1 LGLAQAKKSIGML
14 KRIFFLSLFCI
25 FPLQGFSQLREFT
38 REKQAF
44 YDELTELLEDADKK
58 EGKELMEE
66 NFGPFWLNSDI
77 YNDAQKEKIYDVA
90 DLMLKKRLRPF
101 PFYKSFV
108 IALLSFPGSAQEGEG
123 FDTWADI
130 VKVLESGSNKKLEEF
145 LTMTEGLLTDNTFY
159 ESPSTIWKGTN
170 AGWQFQ
176 LEGKEYRIVFPST
189 DLICRS
195 KGDSSVIYAT
205 KGVFDQQKDKWYG
218 EEGKLTWE
226 RAGLDPNETYGV
238 IQNPYELNMRSSFF
252 VIDSVRFYNAFF
264 QRPLLGKVEDK
275 ILANVTPDK
284 ATYPQ
289 FSSYDKRLSIENIV
303 DEVDYNGGF
312 RMEGSSLQGFG
323 SKREP
328 ATLTFKRDNS
338 PQVVTYSQFYT
349 IKPDAVS
356 SRDAKVVII
365 LNRDSIV
372 HPSLQLRFKNE
383 TRLLTLIRSNE
394 GLSKSPYF
402 DTYHDLEL
410 HFEALYWNIDDPII
424 RMGNL
429 FGSTETRAAFIS
441 SNFFKKRLY
450 RELTGLDR
458 INPLYAI
465 RQYARKIN
473 DETFGAQGLC
483 DDLRF
488 RLESYMPRLI
498 EMANKGFIN
507 YDIPSQSIEVKQKL
521 YDYIAAEAGNIDYDV
536 IMFNSDVADG
546 DNAELNLINFD
557 LVLKG
562 VNQILLSDSQ
572 QVVIFPK
579 DGLVNVRKNR
589 DFNLG
594 GVIRSGKFE
603 FYGEEFAFDY
613 DKFQIDL
620 VTVDSCRLYVEDF
633 RPEYTSLRRVKNV
646 IEGITGTLQIDNPYN
661 KSGLQEEFT
670 EFPILTA
677 DKESFVYYDNA
688 NIQVGVYE
696 RSEVF
701 YELEPFILDSLDNFA
716 TEQVAFSGRFVS
728 GGIFPELD
736 QSLKIQEDYSLGFVR
751 STPAGGLPL
760 YGDKATF
767 KKDIIVN
774 YSGIQGDGQLEY
786 FTATANSEQ
795 FTFFPDSARGV
806 TNSFTNTSISTG
818 TEIPEANAT
827 EVDLTY
833 LPLAD
838 KLSAEVMREPINIF
852 SGQAVAKEGTL
863 DLTPKG
869 MTGRG
874 IVEFSGAE
882 LESDFIR
889 YNYQTF
895 DADTSDF
902 RLLALSEANMAFK
915 TNNVSAHVDFENRVG
930 EFKSNDEETTVE
942 FPVNQYICYMDEFK
956 WFMDKNDISLETSR
970 EMASDFVIDTDLD
983 MSRSNFISINE
994 DQDSLNFMSPKAIYD
1009 LDTYTITADQ
1019 IPWIRVADA
1028 KITPDSGRVVIR
1040 RRAQMDELE
1049 DATILANY
1057 ITKYHTIQS
1066 ANVKINSRFDYK
1078 ASGKYAYVDE
1088 NKKERLI
1095 MLEAIGVD
1103 TSLQTVGSGKI
1114 MSIDE
1119 FFLSPHF
1126 AYKGT
1131 INLKANDKFLT
1142 FDGSTRIIHDCDRLA
1157 RNWMKFNSI
1166 IDPENVLIP
1175 VDTLLTDDI
1184 GNPVEVGI
1192 MAEKA
1197 PYIVYGTFLSD
1208 KKDDTNESI
1217 VTSRGFLKFNK
1228 KEQAYEVAG
1237 TDKLKQNSLPGNYVS
1252 LKKGS
1257 CALTGI
1263 GRLALADDLSQFGLD
1278 ALGELNYDPVNDK
1291 VEINS
1296 AVALDFYFSSAA
1308 LDEMLKYFSTVSD
1321 LKPVDFTK
1329 SKYEYAIRELMGLEA
1344 SDKVISELSLSGTI
1358 KKVPD
1363 ELNKTFFIS
1372 DVKMVWDRV
1381 MESFISE
1388 GDIGIAGIGKNQFF
1402 RKVPGKFVVEKKA
1415 SGDVIHLYLE
1425 VNDANWY
1432 YFTYK
1437 RGVLQTYSSSK
1448 EYNAILL
1455 EEKEDRRKQAG
1466 DKKEDNY
1473 MYMLG
1478 SKSKRSIFLDQ
1489 FMF

>member
-1 LGLAQAKKSIGML
+1 MTSPHSAL
-14 KRIFFLSLFCI
+14 KRIVLSCLCFA
-25 FPLQGFSQLREFT
+25 FSFQGFSQLREFT
-38 REKQAF
+38 RQKQAF
-44 YDELTELLEDADKK
+44 YNELEKLLVDADKK
-58 EGKELMEE
+58 EGKVLMEE
-66 NFGPFWLNSDI
+66 NFGPFWLNADI
-77 YNDAQKEKIYDVA
+77 YTDEQKEKIYDVA

-101 PFYKSFV
+101 PFYKSFL
-108 IALLSFPGSAQEGEG
+108 ITLMSFPGSPQEGEG
-123 FDTWADI
+123 FETWVEI
-130 VKVLESGSNKKLEEF
+130 VRVLEGGSKKKLEEF
-145 LTMTEGLLTDNTFY
+145 LTMSEGLFTDNTFY
-159 ESPSTIWKGTN
+159 QSPSTTWKGNN
-170 AGWQFQ
+170 AGWEFQ
-176 LEGKEYRIVFPST
+176 LEGKEYRIVFPAT
-189 DLICRS
+189 DLICLS

-205 KGVFDQQKDKWYG
+205 SGVFDQQKEKWYG
-218 EEGKLTWE
+218 QEGKITWE
-226 RAGLDPNETYGV
+226 RAALDPNETYGI
-238 IQNPYELNMRSSFF
+238 IQNPYELNIRSSFF
-252 VIDSVRFYNAFF
+252 DIDSILFFNAFF
-264 QRPLLGKVEDK
+264 QKPLLGKVEDK
-275 ILANVTPDK
+275 ILANVTAPK

-289 FSSYDKRLSIENIV
+289 FSSYDKRLSIPNIV
-303 DEVDYNGGF
+303 DKVDYNGGF
-312 RMEGSSLQGFG
+312 RMEGANLQGYG
-323 SKREP
+323 TKSEP
-328 ATLTFKRDNS
+328 AMLTFKRDNA
-338 PQVVTYSQFYT
+338 PQVVTYAQFYT

-356 SRDAKVVII
+356 SQNAKVIVF
-365 LNRDSIV
+365 LNTDSIV

-410 HFEALYWNIDDPII
+410 YFEAFYWNIDDPII

-441 SNFFKKRLY
+441 SNYFKKRIY
-450 RELTGLDR
+450 HELTGMDR

-498 EMANKGFIN
+498 EMANKGFID
-507 YDIPSQSIEVKQKL
+507 YDIASQTIAIKQKL

-562 VNQILLSDSQ
+562 VDQILLSDSQ
-572 QVVIFPK
+572 QVAIFPK
-579 DGLVNVRKNR
+579 NGLVNVRKNR

-603 FYGEEFAFDY
+603 FYGEEFAFNY
-613 DKFQIDL
+613 DKFQLDL
-620 VTVDSCRLYVEDF
+620 ITVDSCRLYVEDF
-633 RPEYTSLRRVKNV
+633 RPEYTALRRVKNV
-646 IEGITGTLQIDNPYN
+646 IEGITGTIQIDNPFN
-661 KSGLQEEFT
+661 KSGLQDEFT

-677 DKESFVYYDNA
+677 DKESYVYYDNA
-688 NIQVGVYE
+688 DIQEGVYE
-696 RSEVF
+696 RSQVF

-716 TEQVAFSGRFVS
+716 TEQVAFNGRFVS

-736 QSLKIQEDYSLGFVR
+736 ESLKIQEDYSLGFVR

-760 YGDKATF
+760 YGNKATF
-767 KKDIIVN
+767 KNDIVVN

-786 FTATANSEQ
+786 FTATASSER
-795 FTFFPDSARGV
+795 FTFFPDSTRGI
-806 TNSFTNTSISTG
+806 TNSFTNTSVSTG
-818 TEIPEANAT
+818 NEIPEANAT
-827 EVDLTY
+827 ETDLTY

-838 KLSAEVMREPINIF
+838 KLSTEVIREPINMF
-852 SGQAVAKEGTL
+852 NGQAMVSEGIL

-882 LESDFIR
+882 LESDSIR

-895 DADTSDF
+895 DADTADF
-902 RLLALSEANMAFK
+902 RLLALSEANLAFK
-915 TNNVSAHVDFENRVG
+915 TNNVSSHIDFENRVG

-970 EMASDFVIDTDLD
+970 QMASDFVIDTELD
-983 MSRSNFISINE
+983 MSRSNFFSIHK

-1009 LDTYTITADQ
+1009 LDSYTITADQ

-1040 RRAQMDELE
+1040 RRAQMDQLE
-1049 DATILANY
+1049 DAVILSNY
-1057 ITKYHTIQS
+1057 ITQYHTIQN
-1066 ANVKINSRFDYK
+1066 AAVQINSRFDYK
-1078 ASGKYAYVDE
+1078 ASGQYAYVDE
-1088 NKKERLI
+1088 NKQERLI
-1095 MLEAIGVD
+1095 TLESIGVD
-1103 TSLQTVGSGKI
+1103 TSLQTVASGKI

-1126 AYKGT
+1126 EYKGRVM
-1131 INLKANDKFLT
+1131 LQANEKFLT
-1142 FDGSTRIIHDCDRLA
+1142 FNGSTRIIHDCERLA
-1157 RNWMKFNSI
+1157 RNWMSFNSI
-1166 IDPENVLIP
+1166 IDPSNVLIP

-1184 GNPVEVGI
+1184 GNPVEVGL
-1192 MAEKA
+1192 MAEKD

-1208 KKDDTNESI
+1208 KKDESDQSI
-1217 VTSRGFLKFNK
+1217 VTSRGYLKFNK
-1228 KEQAYEVAG
+1228 QEQAYEVAD
-1237 TDKLKQNSLPGNYVS
+1237 TDKLNQKTLPGNYLS

-1257 CALTGI
+1257 CDLTGL
-1263 GRLALADDLSQFGLD
+1263 GRLNLADDLGQFDYD
-1278 ALGELNYDPVNDK
+1278 APGELHYDPVTDK
-1291 VEINS
+1291 VELNT
-1296 AVALDFYFSSAA
+1296 ALALDFYFSDAA
-1308 LDEMLKYFSTVSD
+1308 LDQMLKYLSTVAD

-1363 ELNKTFFIS
+1363 ELNKTVFIS
-1372 DVKMVWDRV
+1372 DVKMAWDPV
-1381 MESFISE
+1381 MESFISD
-1388 GDIGIAGIGKNQFF
+1388 GDIGIASIGKTQFF
-1402 RKVPGKFVVEKKA
+1402 RKVPGKLVVEKKA

-1437 RGVLQTYSSSK
+1437 RGVLQSYSSSK
-1448 EYNAILL
+1448 EFNAILL
-1455 EEKEDRRKQAG
+1455 EEKEDKRKQAG

-1489 FMF
+1489 FAF

>member
-1 LGLAQAKKSIGML
+1 ML
-14 KRIFFLSLFCI
+14 KRIFILSLFSAI
-25 FPLQGFSQLREFT
+25 SIQSIAQLREFS

-58 EGKELMEE
+58 EGKKLMEE
-66 NFGPFWLNSDI
+66 TFGPFWLNADI
-77 YNDAQKEKIYDVA
+77 YDDEQKEKIYDVA
-90 DLMLKKRLRPF
+90 DVMLKKRLRPF
-101 PFYKSFV
+101 PFYKSF
-108 IALLSFPGSAQEGEG
+108 IISLMSFPGSPQEGEG
-123 FDTWADI
+123 FDTWVEI
-130 VKVLESGSNKKLEEF
+130 VKVLQSGSKRKLEEF
-145 LTMTEGLLTDNTFY
+145 ITMTEGLLTRNTFY
-159 ESPSTIWKGTN
+159 ESPSTTWKGTN
-170 AGWQFQ
+170 SGWQFQ
-176 LEGKEYRIVFPST
+176 LEDKEYRIVFPST
-189 DLICRS
+189 DLICLS

-205 KGVFDQQKDKWYG
+205 KGVFDQQKEKWNG
-218 EEGKLTWE
+218 EEGKITWE
-226 RAGLDPNETYGV
+226 RAALDPNETYAV
-238 IQNPYELNMRSSFF
+238 IQQPYELNTRSAFF
-252 VIDSVRFYNAFF
+252 KIDSVLFFNSFF
-264 QRPLLGKVEDK
+264 QYPLLGTIEDK

-303 DEVDYNGGF
+303 DKVDYNGGF
-312 RMEGSSLQGFG
+312 RMEGANLQGFG
-323 SKREP
+323 SKSEP
-328 ATLTFKRDNS
+328 ALLTFKRDNL
-338 PQVVTYSQFYT
+338 PQVVTMSQFYT

-356 SRDAKVVII
+356 TQDAKVII
-365 LNRDSIV
+365 HLNNDSIV
-372 HPSLQLRFKNE
+372 HPSLQLRFKND

-410 HFEALYWNIDDPII
+410 YFEAFYWNIDDPII

-450 RELTGLDR
+450 HELTGMDR

-465 RQYARKIN
+465 RKYARKIN

-498 EMANKGFIN
+498 EMANKGFID
-507 YDIPSQSIEVKQKL
+507 YDISTQTIAVKQKL

-557 LVLKG
+557 LVLRG
-562 VNQILLSDSQ
+562 VDQILLSDSQ
-572 QVVIFPK
+572 QVAIFPK

-620 VTVDSCRLYVEDF
+620 ITVDSCRLYVEDF
-633 RPEYTSLRRVKNV
+633 RPEYTSLRPVKNV
-646 IEGITGTLQIDNPYN
+646 IEGITGTIQIDNPFN

-688 NIQVGVYE
+688 KIQNGVYE

-701 YELEPFILDSLDNFA
+701 YELEPFTLDSLDNFA
-716 TEQVAFSGRFVS
+716 TEQVAFKGRFVS

-736 QSLKIQEDYSLGFVR
+736 EQLKIQTDYSLGFVR
-751 STPAGGLPL
+751 STPAAGLPL
-760 YGDKATF
+760 YGDKAVF
-767 KKDIIVN
+767 KNDIVVN
-774 YSGIQGDGQLEY
+774 YNGIQGDGQLEY

-795 FTFFPDSARGV
+795 FTFFPDSTRGV
-806 TNSFTNTSISTG
+806 TNSFTNTSVSTG
-818 TEIPEANAT
+818 NEIPEANAT

-838 KLSAEVMREPINIF
+838 KLSTRVMREPINMF
-852 SGQAVAKEGTL
+852 NGQAMAKEGSL
-863 DLTPKG
+863 DLTPQG
-869 MTGRG
+869 MTGKG

-882 LESDFIR
+882 LESDSIR
-889 YNYQTF
+889 FNYQTF

-902 RLLALSEANMAFK
+902 RLLALSEANLAFK
-915 TNNVSAHVDFENRVG
+915 TNNVNAHIDFENRVG

-942 FPVNQYICYMDEFK
+942 FPVNDYICFMDEFK

-970 EMASDFVIDTDLD
+970 EMASDFVIDTELD
-983 MSRSNFISINE
+983 MSRSNFFSVNK

-1009 LDTYTITADQ
+1009 LDSYTITADQ

-1040 RRAQMDELE
+1040 RRAQMDPLE

-1057 ITKYHTIQS
+1057 ITQYHTVQS
-1066 ANVKINSRFDYK
+1066 AEVKINSRFDYQ
-1078 ASGKYAYVDE
+1078 ASGEYAYIDE
-1088 NKKERLI
+1088 NKQERLI
-1095 MLEAIGVD
+1095 TLESIGVD

-1114 MSIDE
+1114 LSIDE

-1126 AYKGT
+1126 EYQGMV
-1131 INLKANDKFLT
+1131 NLKANDKFLT
-1142 FDGSTRIIHDCDRLA
+1142 FDGSTRIIHDCDQLA

-1166 IDPENVLIP
+1166 IDPTNVLIP
-1175 VDTLLTDDI
+1175 VDTMLVDDR
-1184 GNPVEVGI
+1184 GNPVEVGL
-1192 MAEKA
+1192 MAEKD

-1208 KKDDTNESI
+1208 KKDETDEGI

-1228 KEQAYEVAG
+1228 QDQTYEVAG
-1237 TDKLKQNSLPGNYVS
+1237 TDKLNQKSLPGNYVS

-1257 CALTGI
+1257 CALSGL
-1263 GRLALADDLSQFGLD
+1263 GRLNLADDLGQFGLD
-1278 ALGELNYDPVNDK
+1278 AMGELNYDPVNDK
-1291 VEINS
+1291 VQID
-1296 AVALDFYFSSAA
+1296 AALALNFFFSDNA
-1308 LDEMLKYFSTVSD
+1308 LDEMLKYLSSVSD

-1329 SKYEYAIRELMGLEA
+1329 SRYEYAIRELMGLEG

-1363 ELNKTFFIS
+1363 ELNKTFFVS
-1372 DVKMVWDRV
+1372 DVKLVWDPV

-1388 GDIGIAGIGKNQFF
+1388 GTIGIASVGKEQFF

-1415 SGDVIHLYLE
+1415 SGDVVHLYLE

-1437 RGVLQTYSSSK
+1437 RGVLQTYSGSK

-1455 EEKEDRRKQAG
+1455 EEKEDKRKQAG
-1466 DKKEDNY
+1466 QKKEDNY

-1478 SKSKRSIFLDQ
+1478 SKSKRNIFLDQ
-1489 FMF
+1489 FAF

>member
-1 LGLAQAKKSIGML
+1 MIEQIMTSHYSALQ
-14 KRIFFLSLFCI
+14 RILLSLFFIACS
-25 FPLQGFSQLREFT
+25 LHGFSQIREFT

-44 YDELTELLEDADKK
+44 YEELTEIMEDADKK
-58 EGKELMEE
+58 EAKPLMEE
-66 NFGPFWLNSDI
+66 TFGPFWLNADL
-77 YNDAQKEKIYDVA
+77 YGDEQKEKIYDVA
-90 DLMLKKRLRPF
+90 DLMLKKRMRPF
-101 PFYKSFV
+101 PFFKSF
-108 IALLSFPGSAQEGEG
+108 IITLMSFPGSPQEGEG
-123 FDTWADI
+123 FDTWVEI
-130 VKVLESGSNKKLEEF
+130 VNSLENGSKKKLEEF
-145 LTMTEGLLTDNTFY
+145 ITMTENLFTDNTFY
-159 ESPSTIWKGTN
+159 ESPSTTWKGTN
-170 AGWQFQ
+170 AGWFFKV
-176 LEGKEYRIVFPST
+176 EDEEYLIVFPST
-189 DLICRS
+189 DLICLA

-205 KGVFDQQKDKWYG
+205 KGVYNQEQEKWFG
-218 EEGKLTWE
+218 EEGKITWE
-226 RAGLDPNETYGV
+226 RAALDPNETYGV
-238 IQNPYELNMRSSFF
+238 IQNPYELNIRSSFF
-252 VIDSVRFYNAFF
+252 DIDSVLFFNAFF
-264 QRPLLGKVEDK
+264 KKPLLGTVEDK
-275 ILANVTPDK
+275 ILANVTSDK

-303 DEVDYNGGF
+303 DKVDYNGGF
-312 RMEGSSLQGFG
+312 RMEGANLQGFG
-323 SKREP
+323 SKTEP
-328 ATLTFKRDNS
+328 AILTFKRDNAA
-338 PQVVTYSQFYT
+338 QVVTYSQFYT

-356 SRDAKVVII
+356 SQDAKVMI
-365 LNRDSIV
+365 LLNNDSIV
-372 HPSLQLRFKNE
+372 HPSLQLRFKND
-383 TRLLTLIRSNE
+383 TRLLTFIRSNE

-410 HFEALYWNIDDPII
+410 YFEAFYWNIDDPII

-441 SNFFKKRLY
+441 SNFFKERLY
-450 RELTGLDR
+450 HEMTGMDR
-458 INPLYAI
+458 INPLYAV

-507 YDIPSQSIEVKQKL
+507 YDIPSQTIEVKQKL

-536 IMFNSDVADG
+536 IMFNSDVASG

-562 VNQILLSDSQ
+562 VDRILLSDSQ

-579 DGLVNVRKNR
+579 DGNVNVRKNR

-603 FYGEEFAFDY
+603 FYGEEFAFSY

-620 VTVDSCRLYVEDF
+620 ITVDSCLLYVEDF
-633 RPEYTSLRRVKNV
+633 RPEYTRLRRVKNV
-646 IEGITGTLQIDNPYN
+646 IEGITGTIQIDNPFN

-677 DKESFVYYDNA
+677 DKESFVYYDNRG
-688 NIQVGVYE
+688 IQDGVYE
-696 RSEVF
+696 RSKVF

-716 TEQVAFSGRFVS
+716 TEQIAFSGRFIS
-728 GGIFPELD
+728 GGIFPELNE
-736 QSLKIQEDYSLGFVR
+736 SLKIQEDYSLGFVR

-767 KKDIIVN
+767 KNDIIVN

-786 FTATANSEQ
+786 FTATANSER
-795 FTFFPDSARGV
+795 FTFFPDSTRGI
-806 TNSFTNTSISTG
+806 TNSFANTSVETG

-833 LPLAD
+833 LPLDD
-838 KLSAEVMREPINIF
+838 KLSAEVMREPINMF
-852 SGQAVAKEGTL
+852 SGQAMAKEGAL
-863 DLTPKG
+863 DLTPNG

-874 IVEFSGAE
+874 VVEFSGAE
-882 LESDFIR
+882 LESDSIT

-902 RLLALSEANMAFK
+902 RLLALSEANLAFK
-915 TNNVSAHVDFENRVG
+915 TNNVNAHIDFENRVG

-942 FPVNQYICYMDEFK
+942 FPVNEYICFMDEFK

-970 EMASDFVIDTDLD
+970 EMASDFVIDTELD
-983 MSRSNFISINE
+983 MSRSNFFSVRDN
-994 DQDSLNFMSPKAIYD
+994 QDSLNFMSPKAIYD
-1009 LDTYTITADQ
+1009 LDSYTITADQ

-1040 RRAQMDELE
+1040 RRAQIDPLE

-1057 ITKYHTIQS
+1057 ITQYHTIQS
-1066 ANVKINSRFDYK
+1066 AEVKINSRFDYE
-1078 ASGKYAYVDE
+1078 ASGEYAYVDA

-1095 MLEAIGVD
+1095 QLESIGVD
-1103 TSLQTVGSGKI
+1103 TSLQTIGSGTI

-1126 AYKGT
+1126 EYKGA

-1166 IDPENVLIP
+1166 IDPANVLIP
-1175 VDTLLTDDI
+1175 VDTMLTDDI
-1184 GNPVEVGI
+1184 GNPVEVGL
-1192 MAEKA
+1192 MAETD

-1208 KKDDTNESI
+1208 KKDDSDQSI
-1217 VTSRGFLKFNK
+1217 VTSRGYLKFNK
-1228 KEQAYEVAG
+1228 SEQAYEVAD
-1237 TDKLKQNSLPGNYVS
+1237 TDKLNQNSLPGNYVS

-1257 CALTGI
+1257 CALTGM
-1263 GRLALADDLSQFGLD
+1263 GRLDLADDLGQFDLN
-1278 ALGELNYDPVNDK
+1278 AMGELLYDPVNDQ
-1291 VEINS
+1291 VEITT
-1296 AVALDFYFSSAA
+1296 ALALDFFFSGNA
-1308 LDEMLKYFSTVSD
+1308 LDEMLKYLSTVSD
-1321 LKPVDFTK
+1321 LKPVDFSK
-1329 SKYEYAIRELMGLEA
+1329 SGYEYAIREMMGLEA

-1372 DVKMVWDRV
+1372 DVKMVWDPI

-1388 GDIGIAGIGKNQFF
+1388 GDIGIASVGKTQFF

-1415 SGDVIHLYLE
+1415 SGDVVHLYLE

-1437 RGVLQTYSSSK
+1437 RGVLQTYSGSK
-1448 EYNAILL
+1448 EFNAILL
-1455 EEKEDRRKQAG
+1455 EEKEDKRKQAG
-1466 DKKEDNY
+1466 DKKEENY

-1478 SKSKRSIFLDQ
+1478 SKSKRNIFLDQ